1 MVDKVF
7 VYQAPWSSSGL
18 KYVSGMIRVNG
29 KRTNFLL
36 LLEKKKRKQE
46 NDIGLCKEIALC
58 TFLNQFLIDLK
69 GIVRF
74 YFSDVIKLKDIPMIK
89 AQKDEEFYSF
99 IDTQQ
104 VQNAKR
110 KNLVPLKE
118 QRSINTRMIID

>member
-1 MVDKVF
+1 
-7 VYQAPWSSSGL
+7 
-18 KYVSGMIRVNG
+18 
-29 KRTNFLL
+29 
-36 LLEKKKRKQE
+36 
-46 NDIGLCKEIALC
+46 
-58 TFLNQFLIDLK
+58 
-69 GIVRF
+69 
-74 YFSDVIKLKDIPMIK
+74 MIK